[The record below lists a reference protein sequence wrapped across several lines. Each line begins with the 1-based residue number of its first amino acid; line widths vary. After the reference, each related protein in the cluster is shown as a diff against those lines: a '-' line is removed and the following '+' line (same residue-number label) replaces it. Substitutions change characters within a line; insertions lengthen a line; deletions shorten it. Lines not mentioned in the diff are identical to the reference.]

1 MLGPERVFPK
11 TWTCFSF
18 SFIYNSYKQLLGYI
32 VHKRSNNKNQG
43 HFTFFSVTVT
53 KCKYIM

>member
-11 TWTCFSF
+11 TWTHF
-18 SFIYNSYKQLLGYI
+18 SFIYNSYKKLLDYI
-32 VHKRSNNKNQG
+32 VHKRFNNKNQG